1 MNPLSKLLFVIIVGT
16 PLLLTLDWV
25 SATLTLV
32 LESSVLPVLLRGTRL
47 QGRQIVAGGRV
58 ALRRRIVL
66 GLFVV
71 GAGAVMSGV
80 VALLYASP
88 AGRVWFEF
96 GPATIS
102 DNSIELVIA
111 TTIRIAALCVPAV
124 VLFATTDITDFAD
137 ALAQHAQAPERFVV
151 GALAGMRTLQL
162 ASADLAFVRRARRAR
177 GVSAGGIRVVMP
189 LLVLS
194 LRRAETLSLA
204 MESRGFDSGQERTHY
219 RTSVFTMRDTIAL
232 VLAVAIAI
240 VSTGVSIATG
250 AWSFVIN

>member
-32 LESSVLPVLLRGTRL
+32 LEASVLPFLLRGTRL
-47 QGRQIVAGGRV
+47 PGRRIVPGRRV
-58 ALRRRIVL
+58 AL
-66 GLFVV
+66 GLVV
-71 GAGAVMSGV
+71 VVGAVMSGV
-80 VALLYASP
+80 VTLLYASP
-88 AGRVWFEF
+88 SGRVWFEF

-102 DNSIELVIA
+102 DNSIELAVA

-124 VLFATTDITDFAD
+124 VLFGTTDITDFAD
-137 ALAQHAQAPERFVV
+137 ALAQHARAPERFVV

-204 MESRGFDSGQERTHY
+204 MEARGFDSGQVRTHY
-219 RTSVFTMRDTIAL
+219 RTSVFTRRDTISL
-232 VLAVAIAI
+232 VLAVAISA

>member
-1 MNPLSKLLFVIIVGT
+1 
-16 PLLLTLDWV
+16 
-25 SATLTLV
+25 
-32 LESSVLPVLLRGTRL
+32 
-47 QGRQIVAGGRV
+47 
-58 ALRRRIVL
+58 
-66 GLFVV
+66 
-71 GAGAVMSGV
+71 
-80 VALLYASP
+80 
-88 AGRVWFEF
+88 VWFEF

-102 DNSIELVIA
+102 DNSIELAVA

-137 ALAQHAQAPERFVV
+137 ALAQHARAPERFVV

-162 ASADLAFVRRARRAR
+162 ASGDLAFVRRARRAR
-177 GVSAGGIRVVMP
+177 GLSAGGIRVVMP

-204 MESRGFDSGQERTHY
+204 IEARGFDSGQVRSHF
-219 RTSVFTMRDTIAL
+219 RTSVFTRRDTISL
-232 VLAVAIAI
+232 VLAVAISA

>member
-25 SATLTLV
+25 SAALTLV
-32 LESSVLPVLLRGTRL
+32 LEASVLPFLLRGTAAPR
-47 QGRQIVAGGRV
+47 RQIMPG
-58 ALRRRIVL
+58 RRIVL
-66 GLFVV
+66 GLMVV
-71 GAGAVMSGV
+71 GVGAVMSGFV
-80 VALLYASP
+80 TLLYASA

-102 DNSIELVIA
+102 DNSIELAVA
-111 TTIRIAALCVPAV
+111 TTIRIAALCLPAV
-124 VLFATTDITDFAD
+124 VLFGTTDITDFAD
-137 ALAQHAQAPERFVV
+137 ALAQHARAPERFVV

-204 MESRGFDSGQERTHY
+204 MEARGFDSGQVRTHY
-219 RTSVFTMRDTIAL
+219 RTSVFTDRDRFSL
-232 VLAVAIAI
+232 VLAGVIAV
-240 VSTGVSIATG
+240 VSTGVSIAIG

>member
-25 SATLTLV
+25 SASLTLV
-32 LESSVLPVLLRGTRL
+32 LEASVLPFLLRGTAAPR
-47 QGRQIVAGGRV
+47 RQIMPG
-58 ALRRRIVL
+58 RRIVL
-66 GLFVV
+66 GLMVV
-71 GAGAVMSGV
+71 GVGAVMSGFV
-80 VALLYASP
+80 TLLYASA

-102 DNSIELVIA
+102 DNSIELAVA

-124 VLFATTDITDFAD
+124 VLFGTTDITDFAD
-137 ALAQHAQAPERFVV
+137 ALAQHARAPERFVV
-151 GALAGMRTLQL
+151 GALAGMRTLRL

-204 MESRGFDSGQERTHY
+204 MEARGFDSGQVRTHY
-219 RTSVFTMRDTIAL
+219 RTSVFTDRDRFSL
-232 VLAVAIAI
+232 VLAGVIAV
-240 VSTGVSIATG
+240 VSTGVSIAIG

>member
-16 PLLLTLDWV
+16 PLLLTLDLV

-32 LESSVLPVLLRGTRL
+32 FEAIVLPFLLRGTR
-47 QGRQIVAGGRV
+47 VPS
-58 ALRRRIVL
+58 RRIVPGRRVVL
-66 GLFVV
+66 GLLVV
-71 GAGAVMSGV
+71 GSGAVMSGV
-80 VALLYASP
+80 VTLLYASP

-102 DNSIELVIA
+102 DNSIELAVA
-111 TTIRIAALCVPAV
+111 TTLRIAALCVPAV

-137 ALAQHAQAPERFVV
+137 ALAQHARAPERFVV

-162 ASADLAFVRRARRAR
+162 ASADLSFVRRARRAR
-177 GVSAGGIRVVMP
+177 GVSAGGLRVVMP

-204 MESRGFDSGQERTHY
+204 MEARGFDSGQVRTHY
-219 RTSVFTMRDTIAL
+219 RTSIFTMRDTIAL
-232 VLAVAIAI
+232 VLAVAIAV
-240 VSTGVSIATG
+240 VSNGVSIAMG
-250 AWSFVIN
+250 AWNFVIS

>member
-25 SATLTLV
+25 SAALTLV
-32 LESSVLPVLLRGTRL
+32 LEASVLPFLLRGTAAPR
-47 QGRQIVAGGRV
+47 RQIMPG
-58 ALRRRIVL
+58 RRIVL
-66 GLFVV
+66 GLMVV
-71 GAGAVMSGV
+71 GVGAVMSGFV
-80 VALLYASP
+80 TLLYASA

-102 DNSIELVIA
+102 DNSIELAVA

-124 VLFATTDITDFAD
+124 VLFGTTDITDFAD
-137 ALAQHAQAPERFVV
+137 ALAQHARAPERFVV

-204 MESRGFDSGQERTHY
+204 MEARGFDSGQVRTHY
-219 RTSVFTMRDTIAL
+219 RTSVFTRRDTISL
-232 VLAVAIAI
+232 VLAVAISA

>member
-25 SATLTLV
+25 SAALTLV
-32 LESSVLPVLLRGTRL
+32 LEASVLPFLLRGTAAPR
-47 QGRQIVAGGRV
+47 RQIMPG
-58 ALRRRIVL
+58 RRIVL
-66 GLFVV
+66 GLMVV
-71 GAGAVMSGV
+71 GVGAVMSGFV
-80 VALLYASP
+80 TLLYASA

-102 DNSIELVIA
+102 DNSIELAVA

-124 VLFATTDITDFAD
+124 VLFGTTDITDFAD
-137 ALAQHAQAPERFVV
+137 ALAQHARAPERFVV

-204 MESRGFDSGQERTHY
+204 MEARGFDSGQVRTHY
-219 RTSVFTMRDTIAL
+219 RTSVFTDRDRFSL
-232 VLAVAIAI
+232 VLAGVIAV
-240 VSTGVSIATG
+240 VSTGVSIAIG

>member
-25 SATLTLV
+25 SAALTLV
-32 LESSVLPVLLRGTRL
+32 LEASVLPFLLRGTAAPR
-47 QGRQIVAGGRV
+47 RQIMPG
-58 ALRRRIVL
+58 RRIVL
-66 GLFVV
+66 GLMVV
-71 GAGAVMSGV
+71 GVGAVMSGFV
-80 VALLYASP
+80 TLLYASA

-102 DNSIELVIA
+102 DNSIELAVA

-124 VLFATTDITDFAD
+124 VLFGTTDITDFAD
-137 ALAQHAQAPERFVV
+137 ALAQHARAPERFVV

-204 MESRGFDSGQERTHY
+204 MEARGFDSGQVRTHY
-219 RTSVFTMRDTIAL
+219 RTSVFTDRDRFSL
-232 VLAVAIAI
+232 VLAGVIAV

>member
-25 SATLTLV
+25 SASLTLV
-32 LESSVLPVLLRGTRL
+32 LEASVLPFLLRGTAAPR
-47 QGRQIVAGGRV
+47 RQIMPG
-58 ALRRRIVL
+58 RRIVL
-66 GLFVV
+66 GLMVV
-71 GAGAVMSGV
+71 GVGAVMSGFV
-80 VALLYASP
+80 TLLYASA

-102 DNSIELVIA
+102 DNSIELAVA

-124 VLFATTDITDFAD
+124 VLFGTTDITDFAD
-137 ALAQHAQAPERFVV
+137 ALAQHARAPERFVV

-204 MESRGFDSGQERTHY
+204 MEARGFDSGQVRTHY
-219 RTSVFTMRDTIAL
+219 RTSVFTDRDRFSL
-232 VLAVAIAI
+232 VLAGVIAV
-240 VSTGVSIATG
+240 VSTGVSIAIG

>member
-25 SATLTLV
+25 SAALTLV
-32 LESSVLPVLLRGTRL
+32 LEASVLPFLLRGTAAPR
-47 QGRQIVAGGRV
+47 RQIMPG
-58 ALRRRIVL
+58 RRIVL
-66 GLFVV
+66 GLMVV
-71 GAGAVMSGV
+71 GVGAVMSGFV
-80 VALLYASP
+80 TLLYASA

-102 DNSIELVIA
+102 DNSIELAVT

-124 VLFATTDITDFAD
+124 VLFGTTDITDFAD
-137 ALAQHAQAPERFVV
+137 ALAQHARAPERFVV

-204 MESRGFDSGQERTHY
+204 MEARGFDSGQVRTHY
-219 RTSVFTMRDTIAL
+219 RTSVFTDRDRFSL
-232 VLAVAIAI
+232 VLAGVIAV
-240 VSTGVSIATG
+240 VSTGVSIAIG

>member
-32 LESSVLPVLLRGTRL
+32 LEASVLPFLLRGTAAPR
-47 QGRQIVAGGRV
+47 RQIMPG
-58 ALRRRIVL
+58 RRIVL
-66 GLFVV
+66 GLMVV
-71 GAGAVMSGV
+71 GVGAVMSGFV
-80 VALLYASP
+80 TLLYASA

-102 DNSIELVIA
+102 DNSIELAVA

-124 VLFATTDITDFAD
+124 VLFGTTDITDFAD
-137 ALAQHAQAPERFVV
+137 ALAQHARAPERFVV

-204 MESRGFDSGQERTHY
+204 MEARGFDSGQVRTHY
-219 RTSVFTMRDTIAL
+219 RTSVFTDRDRFSL
-232 VLAVAIAI
+232 VLAGVIAV

>member
-1 MNPLSKLLFVIIVGT
+1 MIIVGT

-25 SATLTLV
+25 SAALTLV
-32 LESSVLPVLLRGTRL
+32 LEASVLPFLLRGTAAP
-47 QGRQIVAGGRV
+47 GRRIVAGRRV
-58 ALRRRIVL
+58 AL
-66 GLFVV
+66 GLVVV
-71 GAGAVMSGV
+71 GVGAVMSGV
-80 VALLYASP
+80 VALLYARA

-102 DNSIELVIA
+102 DNSIELAVA

-137 ALAQHAQAPERFVV
+137 ALAQHARAPERFVV

-177 GVSAGGIRVVMP
+177 GVSAGGVRVVMP

-194 LRRAETLSLA
+194 LRRAETLSLS
-204 MESRGFDSGQERTHY
+204 MEARGFDSDQVRTHY
-219 RTSVFTMRDTIAL
+219 RTSVFTTRDTIAL
-232 VLAVAIAI
+232 VLAVTIAI

>member
-16 PLLLTLDWV
+16 PLLLTLDLV

-32 LESSVLPVLLRGTRL
+32 LEAIVLPFLLRGTRL
-47 QGRQIVAGGRV
+47 PGRRIVPGRRV
-58 ALRRRIVL
+58 AL
-66 GLFVV
+66 GLLVV
-71 GAGAVMSGV
+71 GVGAVMSGF

-102 DNSIELVIA
+102 DNSIELAVA
-111 TTIRIAALCVPAV
+111 TTLRIAALCVPAV

-137 ALAQHAQAPERFVV
+137 ALAQHVRAPERFVV

-177 GVSAGGIRVVMP
+177 GVSAGGVRVVMP

-204 MESRGFDSGQERTHY
+204 MEARGFDSGQVRTHY
-219 RTSVFTMRDTIAL
+219 RTSVFTARDTVAL
-232 VLAVAIAI
+232 ALAVAIAV
-240 VSTGVSIATG
+240 VSTGVSIAMG
-250 AWSFVIN
+250 AWNFVIN